1 MRFCS
6 KFLKILA
13 PFIGMFIIIFAFHY
27 TNLIFFKY
35 YPPIVNFCFFV
46 VFFSSLF
53 QEKTVIQ
60 KMALLMEPD
69 ADEKVMSYTRNLTY
83 VWAVFT
89 LLNFL
94 VSVWTIFLSKEMWT
108 LYNGCISYILVGMIF
123 AVEYIVRIN
132 FKRKYGSKN
141 Q

>member
-60 KMALLMEPD
+60 KIALLMEPD
-69 ADEKVMSYTRNLTY
+69 ADENVMRYTRNLTY

-94 VSVWTIFLSKEMWT
+94 ASVWTIFLSKEMWT

-123 AVEYIVRIN
+123 AVEYIVRIK